1 MENKLKIHLGCGK
14 RNFGPEWVH
23 IDGGDYAHIVSK
35 DIINLD
41 YPDNS
46 VDVIYASHVIAYFD
60 RQEIIPILMG
70 WHRKLKLGGI
80 LRLATPDFGAMV
92 MLYQNQ
98 GHVLDSFLGPL
109 YGKMPMGNQ
118 TIYHKTVYDF
128 MGLKS
133 LLGQIGFTKV
143 QNYDWQNTDHAQ
155 FDDHSQAYVPH
166 MDKEN
171 GILISLNVE
180 ATK

>member
-1 MENKLKIHLGCGK
+1 MDKLKLHLGCGW
-14 RNFGPEWVH
+14 RDFGPDWVH
-23 IDGGDYAHIVSK
+23 IDGGDYKHIVSK

-46 VDVIYASHVIAYFD
+46 VDVIYASHLIAYFD
-60 RQEIIPILMG
+60 RDEIVPILMG
-70 WHRKLKLGGI
+70 WWRKLKPGGI

-98 GHVLDSFLGPL
+98 GFPLDNFLGPL

-133 LLGQIGFTKV
+133 LLGLIGFTKV
-143 QNYDWQNTDHAQ
+143 QNYDWQNTDHSQ
-155 FDDHSQAYVPH
+155 YDDHSQAYQPH

-171 GILISLNVE
+171 GVLISLNVE
-180 ATK
+180 AVK